1 MEKTWSA
8 LLTSHKERNK
18 PMEGAVIFGLSSNR
32 KWEKCGNKAT
42 RDLVG
47 REYTDEVGV
56 MGPKR
61 QINTYSLYDI
71 WY

>member
-1 MEKTWSA
+1 
-8 LLTSHKERNK
+8 
-18 PMEGAVIFGLSSNR
+18 MEGAVIFGLSSNR

-47 REYTDEVGV
+47 REYADEVGV